1 MAKAKRNANSSGA
14 VVVTPPPPVVKV
26 VDQPKPVVEQQP
38 KQQPKPVAKVAEQPK
53 IEQPKVVKPPTTSSA
68 SVAAPPQKFYDA
80 NGNPVNTT
88 PMVRDAQGN
97 LVPFNPSSPPKQQPP
112 KKKEVSPTQ
121 KVEPP
126 KAAMATPPKKTEQ
139 TAPLS
144 PQTAAISSSVAKAQE
159 DDEHRG
165 TLRTLQGLLLKQRG
179 GPGFGAG
186 RLKAPEAKR
195 LEDTVKEV
203 KSILRKEAG
212 MVEED
217 SSSSVVDAVVE
228 STPVAAVTPP
238 SVEKVSPQPQPKAAA
253 PTVDPLAGSVACV
266 EAALKMYKESA
277 PEDRAAMLIPLR
289 EAMMAAATTTNAVI
303 TEREGSEASTLS
315 STPKS
320 VGTPQESPVVSRTK
334 PDDVPMMGFP
344 TDYAVTKPDAEEVSA
359 PPGVSK
365 STAGNIEELALA
377 ASQMDASKVSSLLE
391 SGLEMTEEIT
401 DTAFWAVVN
410 AVDRAEALDQPL
422 SGDVP
427 RMLHHIFD
435 ADHRH
440 VLTREQIRTNVTC
453 MMPEQEG
460 ANRIGMNAI
469 FDDAAHKDLP
479 LEEGRRCAGGDCSCA
494 CSRNIFPTFA
504 SSSEIDFDTFP
515 GINQLTFN
523 ELTTVSAATIIEF
536 TRLIERVRRTIAHEY
551 GVPLKTILPLQAYSR
566 KYVAGTTQQGGGGGE
581 GDFVILHTDEATHD
595 GYHYS
600 VVMYLSTKGED
611 FEGGDFVFNDPDPEA
626 IAAAKEKLASG
637 EDDDSDWELSREELQ
652 QKMRR
657 SGRKFTHFEPTR
669 GSAVIFSSGWEN
681 MHEVEK
687 ITSGTRYCV
696 PAFFTTCP
704 VPEQAYTQMVQGK
717 PKTDEDIAD
726 DWLHLLLA
734 HQQEDA
740 QVALGRVKELLMKWH
755 YMCTPLSEH

>member
-1 MAKAKRNANSSGA
+1 MAKAKRNSAGA
-14 VVVTPPPPVVKV
+14 VVTPSPPPVVKV
-26 VDQPKPVVEQQP
+26 VDQPKPVVEQP
-38 KQQPKPVAKVAEQPK
+38 TKPVVAKVAEQPK
-53 IEQPKVVKPPTTSSA
+53 IEQPKVVKSPPPPTSS
-68 SVAAPPQKFYDA
+68 SVAASPQKFYDA

-97 LVPFNPSSPPKQQPP
+97 LVPFNPSQPPKKKPP

-121 KVEPP
+121 KIDSP
-126 KAAMATPPKKTEQ
+126 KAAVAPPPKKKAEHA
-139 TAPLS
+139 APLS
-144 PQTAAISSSVAKAQE
+144 PQTAAISSSISKSQDE
-159 DDEHRG
+159 DEHRG

-195 LEDTVKEV
+195 LEDTVEEV
-203 KSILRKEAG
+203 KGILRKEAG
-212 MVEED
+212 MKEEE
-217 SSSSVVDAVVE
+217 SSSPVVDAVVE
-228 STPVAAVTPP
+228 SPPVAVVSPP
-238 SVEKVSPQPQPKAAA
+238 VEKVSPQPQPKTA
-253 PTVDPLAGSVACV
+253 PAVVDPLAGSVACV
-266 EAALKMYKESA
+266 EAALEMYKESA

-303 TEREGSEASTLS
+303 TEREGSDASTLS
-315 STPKS
+315 SPKA
-320 VGTPQESPVVSRTK
+320 EIPVVSRTK

-344 TDYAVTKPDAEEVSA
+344 TDYAVTKPDAEEVVSPPAVSSNTASA
-359 PPGVSK
+359 
-365 STAGNIEELALA
+365 AGNIEELALA
-377 ASQMDASKVSSLLE
+377 ASQMDATKVSSLLE

-410 AVDRAEALDQPL
+410 AVDRAEALDKPL

-440 VLTREQIRTNVTC
+440 LLTREQIRTNVTC

-504 SSSEIDFDTFP
+504 SSSEINFDTFP

-523 ELTTVSAATIIEF
+523 ELTTVSAATIIQF

-600 VVMYLSTKGED
+600 VVLYLSTKGED

-657 SGRKFTHFEPTR
+657 AGRKFTHFEPTR